1 MYKIFTPTI
10 LFCVF
15 FFTSP
20 IKSLAQDT
28 LSSLSTDLPEIHIS
42 AYSNRSDL
50 IGIPA
55 ALQVIKDTLH
65 VDHSFSLASVFNH
78 APGVRLEERSPGS
91 YRLSIRGSTLRSPFG
106 VRNVK
111 VYLDGFSL
119 SDGGGNT
126 YLQLLSPEL
135 ISKAELLKGPASS
148 MYGAGS

>member
-1 MYKIFTPTI
+1 
-10 LFCVF
+10 
-15 FFTSP
+15 
-20 IKSLAQDT
+20 
-28 LSSLSTDLPEIHIS
+28 
-42 AYSNRSDL
+42 L
-50 IGIPA
+50 IRIPA

-126 YLQLLSPEL
+126 YLQLLSL
-135 ISKAELLKGPASS
+135 TDLQSELLRPGFQYVGGRRCITAV
-148 MYGAGS
+148 Y